1 MEEFV
6 EAPFGEGANR
16 AVIGPAEL
24 QNEND
29 YPVSPP
35 CVSPLDDKDNVKEM
49 RPQEL
54 QRWRR
59 LAIIVCIIAIYI
71 TFVLSG
77 TAFVSSVQSHG
88 SSTALFAIAFDAL
101 LAIISSGA
109 VVWRFCRKGEVC
121 DCLEKERRA
130 CLIIAKC
137 FIASAIL
144 NSSRAVETL
153 IKDEI
158 PRRPDS
164 VLIMAVINT
173 LCYFLLFTAKYFLP
187 EKLQSSALRAD
198 SIDAIIGSATSFG
211 CIVSTVIL
219 EKYSTSW
226 FVDTGFAIAI
236 AVFTFGYGA
245 QLLVHVV
252 CTKDAA
258 IFSKPDICW
267 TYM

>member
-1 MEEFV
+1 M
-6 EAPFGEGANR
+6 
-16 AVIGPAEL
+16 
-24 QNEND
+24 
-29 YPVSPP
+29 
-35 CVSPLDDKDNVKEM
+35 
-49 RPQEL
+49 PQEL

-77 TAFVSSVQSHG
+77 TAFVSSVQSH
-88 SSTALFAIAFDAL
+88 SSPTALFAIGFDAL
-101 LAIISSGA
+101 LTIWPSYRRVRWFGGFAGNAKCAIA
-109 VVWRFCRKGEVC
+109 
-121 DCLEKERRA
+121 LPEKERRA
-130 CLIIAKC
+130 CLIIARC

-258 IFSKPDICW
+258 IFSKPDICR
-267 TYM
+267 TYMWLSYFELKPNYF